1 MIIRKTHKNIYRE
14 SYAAKTKSNN
24 LKLLLHEM
32 TIFRFVLERNLL
44 NAEEIIILMNKGK
57 IS

>member
-14 SYAAKTKSNN
+14 SYAAKMKSNN

-32 TIFRFVLERNLL
+32 TIFRFVLERNL
-44 NAEEIIILMNKGK
+44 NTEEIILMNKGK